1 MKRLRRAAILA
12 FVAHLV
18 AGIAMAMVLIHG
30 LETALFLQPRL
41 AFLVEHRV
49 LWTLGWLTW
58 TVAAFT
64 ILYFYLAFAEVHSPP
79 SQFAVLLTVVALA
92 PDLSA
97 QAIEIGVLPGLAA
110 QLAGSNGTPELFL
123 MLHRVAVMLSG
134 FVANTLYS
142 LTALLL
148 AWSARRAYPSWVTA
162 TGIAVAI
169 FGFSLSVAALL
180 DSMAGMVWTNM
191 FLVPAIL
198 LWLAAVAVI
207 FPAGVSSPNSPKS
220 KDDALSSL

>member
-1 MKRLRRAAILA
+1 VRRLRRAAILS

-18 AGIAMAMVLIHG
+18 AGIAMAGVLTHG
-30 LETALFLQPRL
+30 LETTPDLQARL
-41 AFLVEHRV
+41 AYLVDHRV

-58 TVAAFT
+58 TAAAFT
-64 ILYFYLAFAEVHSPP
+64 ILNFYLAFAEVHPP
-79 SQFAVLLTVVALA
+79 RSQFAVLLTVVALA

-110 QLAGSNGTPELFL
+110 QVVGENATPELFL

-148 AWSARRAYPSWVTA
+148 AWTAHHAYAWWVTS
-162 TGIAVAI
+162 TGVAVAV
-169 FGFSLSVAALL
+169 FGFSLSIAALL
-180 DSMAGMVWTNM
+180 NSSAGMFWTNV

-198 LWLAAVAVI
+198 LWLAAVALISPV
-207 FPAGVSSPNSPKS
+207 GVSSSIFPTS
-220 KDDALSSL
+220 KRR